1 MIWVGIL
8 MIMLSGGGCGYYL
21 SRKVTQDLI
30 TITFLRDSIV
40 SFVNELKYTKEP
52 LECLFQKLG
61 KRYENPV
68 GEIWNTMSSQIKK
81 EGDLDKIW
89 KMQIDTIVQFHA
101 MSKECKE
108 VLKDMGKYFGH
119 LDIEAQ
125 ISQIQFVI
133 ETLNN
138 EINQLS
144 ENEPKQRKMY
154 QSMGFL
160 CAAFVVILVI

>member
-1 MIWVGIL
+1 MIWIGIL
-8 MIMLSGGGCGYYL
+8 MIVLSGGGCGYYL
-21 SRKVTQDLI
+21 SRKVTEDLI
-30 TITFLRDSIV
+30 TITFLRDSIL

-61 KRYENPV
+61 KRYDNPV
-68 GEIWNTMSSQIKK
+68 GEIWNTMSLQIKK
-81 EGDLDKIW
+81 DGDLDKMW
-89 KMQIDTIVQFHA
+89 KMQVDTMVQLRSI
-101 MSKECKE
+101 SKESKE

-133 ETLNN
+133 ETLNK
-138 EINQLS
+138 EIKQLS
-144 ENEPKQRKMY
+144 ENEPKQKKMY